1 MKTAK
6 TILKNKGQRNMK
18 IENEIIKFTQDAE
31 KIIKMSNLQKQYYAE
46 LKLQSSIFSLVKQ
59 AAQRGWLINFKE
71 LYSLVSQCVKAKII
85 SNKNVCDYFD
95 SIEKAQNKSSALLSN
110 AAKFEKSEAINQNIL
125 VHLRNSS
132 FFRSIADDIFEEL
145 THDAQF
151 VHFKTDQIICKENT
165 DERDLFYLYSGQV
178 GVFKSIDGKK
188 RFVSLLN
195 EGTVFGETGF
205 FLGHK
210 RTADLIAL
218 KDTRVVQIRFRS
230 EFMSNVLNQEKAQN
244 IIQRF
249 WVQHALVNS
258 EIFKKLPADCFD
270 SLASIGEIKKIKNQ
284 TTMFSQNDIGD
295 RAYCVIQGTLAVIKD
310 DKHIQT
316 LNQGAFFGELALIVS
331 GGRRTAT
338 VVCTSDVVVL
348 EVPQTQFY
356 QLLAANLY
364 LAKEIQT
371 IAEERMRRDQERKAG

>member
-1 MKTAK
+1 
-6 TILKNKGQRNMK
+6 MK

-31 KIIKMSNLQKQYYAE
+31 KILKLSSLQKQYYAE

-59 AAQRGWLINFKE
+59 AGQRGWLINFKE
-71 LYSLVSQCVKAKII
+71 LYSLVNQCVKAKII
-85 SNKNVCDYFD
+85 SNKNVCDYFE
-95 SIEKAQNKSSALLSN
+95 SIELARNKS
-110 AAKFEKSEAINQNIL
+110 AAVLAHDSKHEKSESIDQKIL
-125 VHLRNSS
+125 VHLKNSS
-132 FFRSIADDIFEEL
+132 FFRSIADDIFSEL

-151 VHFKTDQIICKENT
+151 IHFKTDQIICKENNL
-165 DERDLFYLYSGQV
+165 DRDLYYLYSGQV
-178 GVFKSIDGKK
+178 GVFKTIDGKK

-205 FLGHK
+205 FLGHQ

-218 KDTRVVQIRFRS
+218 KETRVIKINFRS
-230 EFMSNVLNQEKAQN
+230 DFMSEVLNQEKAN
-244 IIQRF
+244 SIIQRF

-270 SLASIGEIKKIKNQ
+270 SLASVGEVKKIKNQ
-284 TTMFSQNDIGD
+284 STIFSQNDIGD

-371 IAEERMRRDQERKAG
+371 IAEERMRRDQLRKAG